1 MARFLATGP
10 EQAQPFRMADDPDTR
25 SRVNDRK
32 AREQARLARA
42 LRENLRRRKAQAR
55 GRAMPEASDQG
66 PETHD
71 SAGIGDD
78 KQTG

>member
-1 MARFLATGP
+1 
-10 EQAQPFRMADDPDTR
+10 MADDPDTR
-25 SRVNDRK
+25 SRVNDHK

-55 GRAMPEASDQG
+55 GRAIAEDDQG